1 MGRPKNKGIYR
12 EKRGVCGEKQ
22 MELKDYEN
30 IKKVLDK
37 VSPPRKTYPQDWDA
51 YNLAKTQ
58 EKTISLQLLMELLEN
73 IEEDKKSDGRPPF
86 SLREQVICM
95 FVYCYCGFSGR
106 RAISDLNSLKE
117 RKILTKVPHFN
128 TIFNMFKS
136 LKMIKLLSELVEI
149 TSMPLRM
156 FEENFVI
163 DSTGF
168 STSIFERWFDI
179 RTQSE
184 VRKRSWMKV
193 HLICGARTNIITSI
207 AVTNGTVADCPQ
219 LVSLVEN
226 TSKRFDMKE
235 LSADKAYLSRANLIA
250 VASAGA
256 IPFIPF
262 KSNSRKTA
270 RGTTL
275 WRQMW
280 LFFYEN
286 QEEFMKHYHQRSKVE
301 TTFSMVKRCYGN
313 HLRMRTETSQINEV
327 LMKCLCHNLAVLVQ
341 ESFELGINIDFKKC
355 AEDYFA
361 QEHS

>member
-1 MGRPKNKGIYR
+1 MSDEINYHNVR
-12 EKRGVCGEKQ
+12 
-22 MELKDYEN
+22 
-30 IKKVLDK
+30 KVIDK
-37 VSPPRKTYPQDWDA
+37 ISSPRKTYPQDWKS
-51 YNLAKTQ
+51 YNCAKTK
-58 EKTISLQLLMELLEN
+58 EKTISLQLLIELLDN
-73 IEEDKKSDGRPPF
+73 IIEDKQSVGRPSF
-86 SLREQVICM
+86 SLKEQVITM
-95 FVYCYCGFSGR
+95 FIYCYCGFSAR
-106 RAISDLNSLKE
+106 RAISDLEFLKQRE
-117 RKILTKVPHFN
+117 ILSETPHFN
-128 TIFNMFKS
+128 SVLNFFKQ

-184 VRKRSWMKV
+184 TKKRSWMKV
-193 HLICGARTNIITSI
+193 HLICGSRTNIITSI

-219 LVSLVEN
+219 LIPLVKK
-226 TSKRFDMKE
+226 TSKIFDMKE
-235 LSADKAYLSRANLIA
+235 LSADKAYLSRANLTV
-250 VASAGA
+250 VASIGA

-262 KSNSRKTA
+262 KSNSREKS
-270 RGTTL
+270 RGSVL
-275 WRQMW
+275 WKQMW

-286 QEEFMKHYHQRSKVE
+286 QEEFLKHYHQRSKVE
-301 TTFSMVKRCYGN
+301 STFSMVKRCYGN

-355 AEDYFA
+355 AESYFA
-361 QEHS
+361 QEHN